1 LDEFAGMQYIFHTL
15 IPIPWLLAD
24 LLTVAI
30 TMTVIVLA
38 VKQTRH
44 PASILLEGFG
54 FVFLYAAVFEN
65 FAVVQNWYI
74 YGRSLLMIG
83 DVPLSVPL
91 IEMDVLIV
99 GLWLLEKM
107 QIPTWCKPFVV
118 GLFGMLQDLSLDPV
132 SINQVYTV
140 QGATSGRWTWLVPE
154 GMVNIYKIPVYNFPG
169 WMLIMLYGS
178 TFILLGR
185 AWFKRS
191 GYKPSV
197 GYVYPLLAAIL
208 ALLAMVSPLSQFLLW
223 MAPIGVKGN
232 NYEWVMLAFHLLFPF
247 ILLAVFWRGRMKN
260 HVSLKDDFPVF
271 AVFILFHLADILFA
285 ITARY
290 TNVLWLV
297 VLASLIHFGLL
308 AIIVWAGRNARLMS
322 AEFVLDPG

>member
-1 LDEFAGMQYIFHTL
+1 MQYVFHTP

-30 TMTVIVLA
+30 TVIVIIFA
-38 VKQTRH
+38 INRSKP

-118 GLFGMLQDLSLDPV
+118 GLFGMLQDFSLDPV
-132 SINQVYTV
+132 SINQVFTV
-140 QGATSGRWTWLVPE
+140 QGASSGRWTWLVPE
-154 GMVNIYKIPVYNFPG
+154 GMVNIHEIPVYNFPG

-197 GYVYPLLAAIL
+197 GYIYPLLASFL

-223 MAPIGVKGN
+223 MAPIGVKGS
-232 NYEWVMLAFHLLFPF
+232 NYEWVMLAFHLLVPSL
-247 ILLAVFWRGRMKN
+247 LLAVFWSGRMKYR
-260 HVSLKDDFPVF
+260 VSLKEDFPVF

-285 ITARY
+285 VTAGY
-290 TNVLWLV
+290 SEVLWLV

-308 AIIVWAGRNARLMS
+308 AVIVTAGRNANPPS
-322 AEFVLDPG
+322 TEFVLDPG

>member
-1 LDEFAGMQYIFHTL
+1 MQYLFHTP
-15 IPIPWLLAD
+15 IPLPWLLAD
-24 LLTVAI
+24 LLTVAV
-30 TMTVIVLA
+30 TMA
-38 VKQTRH
+38 VMVFAVNWSRH
-44 PASILLEGFG
+44 PASILLEGLG

-65 FAVVQNWYI
+65 FAVVQGWYI

-99 GLWLLEKM
+99 GLRLLDKM
-107 QIPTWCKPFVV
+107 RIPDWCKPFVV
-118 GLFGMLQDLSLDPV
+118 GLFGMLQDFSLDPV
-132 SINQVYTV
+132 SVNQVFTV
-140 QGATSGRWTWLVPE
+140 QGTTSGRWTWLVPE

-197 GYVYPLLAAIL
+197 GYVYPLLASFL

-223 MAPIGVKGN
+223 MAPVGVKGS
-232 NYEWVMLAFHLLFPF
+232 NYEWVMLAFHLLFPA
-247 ILLAVFWRGRMKN
+247 ILLVVFWRGRMKYRI
-260 HVSLKDDFPVF
+260 SLKDDSPIF
-271 AVFILFHLADILFA
+271 AVFVLFHLADILFA
-285 ITARY
+285 ITAGY
-290 TNVLWLV
+290 TDVLWLV
-297 VLASLIHFGLL
+297 VFASLIHFGLL
-308 AIIVWAGRNARLMS
+308 AVIVHAGRNAGLS
-322 AEFVLDPG
+322 SSEFVLGPG